1 MPLTTELSGTELC
14 DTEQSSIRPP
24 RPEHSVGKNLHAN
37 FRTRSVLV
45 VVLISVTVLPLLF
58 CLLGGVVNEL
68 TGTQWPGPLLALGLS
83 LPVLWLSASF
93 LRGLLRKGYVL
104 VMNDQ
109 GVTYSQGK
117 EPTEPVAWADILAVE
132 DTLTL
137 DKEDGRSAHF
147 KVTYRQVQEDGSISK
162 KSLLIDQ
169 SLLDVE
175 REQIRAVFEDR
186 IGPLDVVE
194 QAQPESFGSKLERGV
209 LIAVASAV
217 TDRIMDKRD

>member
-1 MPLTTELSGTELC
+1 M
-14 DTEQSSIRPP
+14 
-24 RPEHSVGKNLHAN
+24 
-37 FRTRSVLV
+37 
-45 VVLISVTVLPLLF
+45 
-58 CLLGGVVNEL
+58 
-68 TGTQWPGPLLALGLS
+68 
-83 LPVLWLSASF
+83 
-93 LRGLLRKGYVL
+93 
-104 VMNDQ
+104 
-109 GVTYSQGK
+109 TYSQGK